1 MCSGAVRAGRASR
14 QGGFQGMQDRGFRQ
28 AGAWERKG
36 PFGVTPELS
45 KGRGS
50 KAPTEPCSSD
60 SELTQETGPPH
71 WRDLGTGRRKRGH
84 VRGAKLNT
92 ILP

>member
-14 QGGFQGMQDRGFRQ
+14 QGGFQGTQERGFRQ

-45 KGRGS
+45 QGRGS
-50 KAPTEPCSSD
+50 EAPAERCRSD
-60 SELTQETGPPH
+60 SELTQETGPPC
-71 WRDLGTGRRKRGH
+71 WRDPGTGWQKRGH
-84 VRGAKLNT
+84 VCGAKLNT

>member
-1 MCSGAVRAGRASR
+1 MSR
-14 QGGFQGMQDRGFRQ
+14 QGGFRGTQEQGFRQ
-28 AGAWERKG
+28 AGMWERKG
-36 PFGVTPELS
+36 PFSVTPELS

-50 KAPTEPCSSD
+50 KTPAEPRSSD
-60 SELTQETGPPH
+60 SELTQETGPPR
-71 WRDLGTGRRKRGH
+71 WRDPGTARQKRGH